1 MEKPQRL
8 QEKMEKKMAFDLVQW
23 LGRILNHRDGK
34 DIRDERN
41 GVTKSMGWEG
51 ARNVQESVNGSV

>member
-1 MEKPQRL
+1 
-8 QEKMEKKMAFDLVQW
+8 MAFDLVQW
-23 LGRILNHRDGK
+23 LGKILNHRDGK

-51 ARNVQESVNGSV
+51 AGNIQELVNGSV